1 MVKAEFLMS
10 AAPPPRPAEPHAADN
25 SWYLWAS
32 GFVGGFVLISLILAL
47 IVLPPRS
54 ESKFDPLTA
63 ICRAL
68 GIPGY
73 EKVPPDPGAARAS
86 APVSNVA
93 WTVETRRLLSDASAT
108 SGAVLA
114 KGTCG
119 ACHGVDG
126 KSVDPT
132 QFPDLARQ
140 SAAAIFK
147 QLNDFQSGDRKSA
160 IMQPVAQ
167 LLTNEQ
173 MADVAS
179 YYATRPSVDVRV
191 ADSGVSPNIS
201 TLAREGDPR
210 RAIPPCD
217 SCHGPSRSGPEEAP
231 LLLGQSTSYLE
242 TQLKN
247 FGTDERHNDFF
258 QRMRIIAHELTPE
271 EERGLAIYYHGM
283 PPLKWLSS
291 VAPWEIYLIAA
302 PCIMLGAILFFRG
315 IILLLESPKRERQ

>member
-1 MVKAEFLMS
+1 MVKAEFLMA
-10 AAPPPRPAEPHAADN
+10 AAPPPLPAEPDAADG
-25 SWYLWAS
+25 SWRLWVS
-32 GFVGGFVLISLILAL
+32 GFVGGFVLVSLILAL
-47 IVLPPRS
+47 IVLPAPS
-54 ESKFDPLTA
+54 ESKFDPFTA

-93 WTVETRRLLSDASAT
+93 WTVETRRRLSDASAT
-108 SGAVLA
+108 RGAVLA

-126 KSVDPT
+126 RSVNPT
-132 QFPDLARQ
+132 QFPDLAGQ
-140 SAAAIFK
+140 SEAAIFK
-147 QLNDFQSGDRKSA
+147 ELHDFQSGDRKSA

-191 ADSGVSPNIS
+191 ADSGVLLNIS
-201 TLAREGDPR
+201 TLAREGDPL
-210 RAIPPCD
+210 RAIPSCD
-217 SCHGPSRSGPEEAP
+217 SCHGPSRSGPEGTP
-231 LLLGQSTSYLE
+231 FLLGQSTSYLE

-247 FGTDERHNDFF
+247 FATDERHNDFF
-258 QRMRIIAHELTPE
+258 ERMRIIAHELTPE

-283 PPLKWLSS
+283 PPSN
-291 VAPWEIYLIAA
+291 
-302 PCIMLGAILFFRG
+302 
-315 IILLLESPKRERQ
+315 